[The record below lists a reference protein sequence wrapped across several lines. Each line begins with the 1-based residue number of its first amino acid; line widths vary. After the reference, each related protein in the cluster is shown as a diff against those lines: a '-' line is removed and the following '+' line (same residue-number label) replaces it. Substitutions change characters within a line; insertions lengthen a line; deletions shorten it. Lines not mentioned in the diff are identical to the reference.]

1 MLAGLP
7 PEVLLVELQVTYT
20 RGGREWDA
28 SLAAASSD
36 RLTQAPGVEAEGT
49 AVRSVV

>member
-7 PEVLLVELQVTYT
+7 PEVLLVELHVTYT
-20 RGGREWDA
+20 RGAREWDA
-28 SLAAASSD
+28 SLSAANSH
-36 RLTQAPGVEAEGT
+36 RLRQVSGEEAEGM